1 MVWPRPAGTS
11 HRSWR
16 ILGFPLHIDSSWY
29 FIVAFMTWTLA
40 GGYFPS
46 AYPGLP
52 EATYWIMGFAS
63 ALLLFVC
70 VLLHELG
77 HALTARHYG
86 IHVAGMTLFIFGG
99 VASIAEEPHR
109 PFVELKIALAGPLVS
124 VVIAACCFYVS
135 HVMPVETPVQL
146 VALAILS
153 YLALINTAIL
163 VFNLLPG
170 FPLDGGRVL
179 RAIVWAATGS
189 LRKATR
195 VAASLGAAFG
205 LCLMALGVWA
215 LVKGSWF
222 SGFWYLMLGFFLRDA
237 ARGSLRRL

>member
-1 MVWPRPAGTS
+1 MAWVSAASRSRRP
-11 HRSWR
+11 WR
-16 ILGFPLHIDSSWY
+16 VLGIPLYIDSSWY
-29 FIVAFMTWTLA
+29 FIVAFMTWSLA
-40 GGYFPS
+40 HSYFPS
-46 AYPGLP
+46 AYPGLEP
-52 EATYWIMGFAS
+52 AAYWVMGASS

-77 HALTARHYG
+77 HALTARRYG
-86 IHVAGMTLFIFGG
+86 IPVASMTLFIFGG

-124 VVIAACCFYVS
+124 VVIAAGCFYAS
-135 HVMPVETPVQL
+135 HAMPVKTEAQL
-146 VALAILS
+146 IALAILS

-179 RAIVWAATGS
+179 RAVVWAATGNF
-189 LRKATR
+189 RRATR
-195 VAASLGAAFG
+195 VAAALGATLGF
-205 LCLMALGVWA
+205 CLMGLGVWA
-215 LVKGSWF
+215 LVRGTWF